1 MTYSSAVMRKI
12 ASQIKANK
20 KIQYEMQKEVRDDP
34 VKPQVFPI
42 VASVNIDIKLNTG
55 IDEKL

>member
-1 MTYSSAVMRKI
+1 MRKI